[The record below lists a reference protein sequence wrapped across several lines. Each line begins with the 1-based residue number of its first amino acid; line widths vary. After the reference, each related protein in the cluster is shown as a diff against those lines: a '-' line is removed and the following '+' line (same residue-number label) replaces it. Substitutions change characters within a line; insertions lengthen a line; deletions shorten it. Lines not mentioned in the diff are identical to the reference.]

1 MVKLELKWRKFDQA
15 IEDIR
20 HHYQSKSIKMII
32 GISRGGLI
40 PAVSLSHKLSIPMD
54 SLVWQTRD
62 GNAWRDVQK
71 LEQLADTYKPE
82 EILLVD
88 DICDSG
94 RTIKEIQNH
103 FPNASF
109 TTLIDKIPEEG
120 LVEYAPLRFG
130 DEWIIFPWE

>member
-1 MVKLELKWRKFDQA
+1 MVKVELKWKKFDQA

-32 GISRGGLI
+32 GISRGGLV

-62 GNAWRDVQK
+62 GDTGRDIQK
-71 LEQLADTYKPE
+71 LEQLSNKYRSK
-82 EILLVD
+82 EILFVD

-94 RTIKEIQNH
+94 KTIREIQNW
-103 FPNASF
+103 FPDASF
-109 TTLIDKIPEEG
+109 ATLIDKIPEEG

>member
-1 MVKLELKWRKFDQA
+1 MVKVELKWRKFDQA

-32 GISRGGLI
+32 GISRGGLV

-62 GNAWRDVQK
+62 GIHKDVSKLMRLQK
-71 LEQLADTYKPE
+71 LYKPE
-82 EILLVD
+82 EILFVD

-94 RTIKEIQNH
+94 RTIREIREH